1 MASDGMSTCVA
12 SSRDRSDGGQSRRT
26 NGEDVADLG
35 GIAQS
40 YRAWRDRFASD
51 PAGAKFD
58 NFLLPGLELTRD
70 QLFFVAFA
78 RGWARNVRL
87 AQVIRLLT
95 RADQAGRGC
104 ATHPDR

>member
-1 MASDGMSTCVA
+1 MSMCVA
-12 SSRDRSDGGQSRRT
+12 LSTAPADSSQSRRT

-40 YRAWRDRFASD
+40 YRAWRDRYTSD
-51 PAGAKFD
+51 LNGTKFD

-78 RGWARNVRL
+78 RGWARNVR
-87 AQVIRLLT
+87 
-95 RADQAGRGC
+95 RARSRRC
-104 ATHPDR
+104 

>member
-1 MASDGMSTCVA
+1 MSTCVA
-12 SSRDRSDGGQSRRT
+12 LSLSRADRPQSRRT

-40 YRAWRDRFASD
+40 YRAWRDRYTSD
-51 PAGAKFD
+51 LNGTKFD

-78 RGWARNVRL
+78 RGWARNVR
-87 AQVIRLLT
+87 
-95 RADQAGRGC
+95 RARSRRC
-104 ATHPDR
+104 